1 MFPQNIY
8 IIYEWVQKDTVC
20 NLPSAVLVGS
30 SQLLKPVMQFSV
42 HFPTALCGTDKIK
55 TSANK
60 TLNLITWHIKPMNE
74 HETFE
79 VQVNL

>member
-1 MFPQNIY
+1 M
-8 IIYEWVQKDTVC
+8 VC

-60 TLNLITWHIKPMNE
+60 TLNLIT
-74 HETFE
+74 
-79 VQVNL
+79 

>member
-1 MFPQNIY
+1 MDIY
-8 IIYEWVQKDTVC
+8 IIYERVQKDTVC

-55 TSANK
+55 KLPLTRR
-60 TLNLITWHIKPMNE
+60 
-74 HETFE
+74 
-79 VQVNL
+79 